1 MFTIRPTS
9 LPLLSSLLSLPLLT
23 AGKRPRSHSPRT
35 RWVGLSLLCALA
47 LGGCAGLPGVSP
59 RPGQGD
65 ADTATHTSSSTQRPP
80 ANHAAQAGAPRPAH
94 GNAASTDTAPPPPAA
109 DLWGRMR
116 QGFVLPPLEHPLV
129 DSHMRRFAD
138 IDYFEKRAARI
149 RLLLPVIVQAIE
161 ERGLPME
168 LAMVPL
174 VESALNCHAQSVVAA
189 TGCWQFMH
197 GTAKDQKLVVS
208 ALVDQRRDLLKSTD
222 AALDYLQ
229 SLHQQTQ
236 DWHLAMAAYN
246 WGIGRVLRLRNAA
259 LARGDDASFAALAA
273 RMPEETRNYVPQIE
287 ALKRLIAQ
295 ADPDDLPEVPNQALV
310 QTVPLTRDIDLAL
323 AARLAGIS
331 PAELQQLNHAVQP
344 PVILAAAVPEL
355 LLPLA
360 AAERFEAA
368 AAQHRGPWASWT
380 VVRNAGHSGLS
391 QLASLHGTSV
401 QALRSLNN
409 VGPGMK
415 PAAGSVLLVPRDGND
430 PQRVDTALVASAQ
443 RHWVPELVR
452 IAIKPRAR
460 ETLVQL
466 AQRMD
471 VPLASLQRWNPG
483 LGAQRPLKPAQ
494 RITLMVAPEEQAET
508 LALSQ
513 RQPPA
518 AATVVTKGGKGKPG
532 GKVNNGQRKTE
543 ATAVAMAQAKVR
555 VAKGGKQGK
564 AALAKAAT
572 APVRTMARTQAGV
585 RKAG

>member
-9 LPLLSSLLSLPLLT
+9 LPSLPSLPLLT
-23 AGKRPRSHSPRT
+23 ASKHPGSHSPRT
-35 RWVGLSLLCALA
+35 RWVGLGLLCALA

-65 ADTATHTSSSTQRPP
+65 ADTATHTSSSAQRPP

-94 GNAASTDTAPPPPAA
+94 GNAASTASTDTAPPPPAA
-109 DLWGRMR
+109 DLWGRIR
-116 QGFVLPPLEHPLV
+116 QGFVLPPVEHPLV

-246 WGIGRVLRLRNAA
+246 WGIGRVLRLRDAA
-259 LARGDDASFAALAA
+259 RARGEEASFATLAA

-331 PAELQQLNHAVQP
+331 PAELQRLNHAVQP

-380 VVRNAGHSGLS
+380 VVRNSGHSGLS

-460 ETLVQL
+460 ETLAQL

-483 LGAQRPLKPAQ
+483 LSAQRPLKPAQ

-513 RQPPA
+513 RQSPA
-518 AATVVTKGGKGKPG
+518 AATVVVKGGKGKPG
-532 GKVNNGQRKTE
+532 GKANNGQRKTE

-572 APVRTMARTQAGV
+572 APVRAVARTQAGV